1 MPVKHRYCDTFDFH
15 LLVYFDQ
22 NLAKT
27 QERLEPTFASMS
39 INEGLYKQIYQWAK
53 MWQENL
59 KFPFFMKG
67 IVGEQPSY
75 PQMKKVLSEMDAF
88 MYCGHG
94 SSLKNFS
101 SQEIEKLNARAVP
114 LLFGCNSGK
123 LERYGRKLD
132 PMGMFF

>member
-1 MPVKHRYCDTFDFH
+1 M
-15 LLVYFDQ
+15 
-22 NLAKT
+22 
-27 QERLEPTFASMS
+27 
-39 INEGLYKQIYQWAK
+39 I
-53 MWQENL
+53 
-59 KFPFFMKG
+59 KG

-132 PMGMFF
+132 PMGMFCWSHNHSS

>member
-1 MPVKHRYCDTFDFH
+1 
-15 LLVYFDQ
+15 
-22 NLAKT
+22 
-27 QERLEPTFASMS
+27 
-39 INEGLYKQIYQWAK
+39 
-53 MWQENL
+53 
-59 KFPFFMKG
+59 
-67 IVGEQPSY
+67 
-75 PQMKKVLSEMDAF
+75 MKKVLSEMDAF

-132 PMGMFF
+132 PMGMFFRSQWAKSGNSAIKNVC

>member
-1 MPVKHRYCDTFDFH
+1 MNP
-15 LLVYFDQ
+15 DQ

-39 INEGLYKQIYQWAK
+39 INEGLYKQIYLWAK
-53 MWQENL
+53 MCQENL